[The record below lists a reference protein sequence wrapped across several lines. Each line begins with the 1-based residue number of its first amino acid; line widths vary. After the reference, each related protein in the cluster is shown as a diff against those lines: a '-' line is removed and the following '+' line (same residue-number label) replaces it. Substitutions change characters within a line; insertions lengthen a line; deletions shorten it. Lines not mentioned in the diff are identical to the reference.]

1 MTRNPIE
8 YYVKARG
15 VGGIDEIAEIF
26 TGAEAAGRRVE
37 AGRLVA
43 PAAVERVFV
52 HRQQFEVGETHPFC
66 IWHQLVCQF
75 AVAKPEVIVGM
86 AAPGTEVHFINRDR
100 RIKLVRGFAR
110 RRLFDFWRQIADKRR
125 AFRAHLRLKGVRIG
139 FDA

>member
-8 YYVKARG
+8 YHVKACG

-26 TGAEAAGRRVE
+26 TGADAAC
-37 AGRLVA
+37 
-43 PAAVERVFV
+43 
-52 HRQQFEVGETHPFC
+52 RQQFEVGETHPFC
-66 IWHQLVCQF
+66 VRHQLVCQF

-110 RRLFDFWRQIADKRR
+110 RRLFDFRRQIADKRR
-125 AFRAHLRLKGVRIG
+125 AFRSHLRLKCVRIG